1 MCSNRRIHFA
11 YFLVFSLLMHMLL
24 LAVPL
29 SLKVDNKKEIM
40 EVFYF
45 AGGGAGEGPGR
56 NNLQQ
61 KETVKKEPG
70 AISHERRA
78 SISPSS
84 PSLSNDL
91 RNRKNRKTTM
101 VVDNVPRQPARR
113 EEIADDNAVAVDK
126 TEQVAPVIDHS
137 TSPSSEGALG
147 YNRAGGEGAFSAG
160 SGTGEGMSAAG
171 LEGSGG
177 DLDAEFGATDGP
189 QFLHREL
196 PEYPFVSKKRGEE
209 GTALLRLQIDDK
221 GNLVKADVINAT
233 NAAFAQAALSAMKK
247 STFKPAHK
255 NGQPVPVRA
264 ILPVRFRL
272 DQ

>member
-1 MCSNRRIHFA
+1 
-11 YFLVFSLLMHMLL
+11 
-24 LAVPL
+24 
-29 SLKVDNKKEIM
+29 
-40 EVFYF
+40 
-45 AGGGAGEGPGR
+45 
-56 NNLQQ
+56 
-61 KETVKKEPG
+61 
-70 AISHERRA
+70 
-78 SISPSS
+78 
-84 PSLSNDL
+84 
-91 RNRKNRKTTM
+91 M
-101 VVDNVPRQPARR
+101 VVHNVPRQPARR
-113 EEIADDNAVAVDK
+113 EEIADDSAVAVGK

-233 NAAFAQAALSAMKK
+233 NTAFAEAALSAMKK

>member
-1 MCSNRRIHFA
+1 MMCSNRRIHFA

-91 RNRKNRKTTM
+91 RNRKNRETTM
-101 VVDNVPRQPARR
+101 VVDNVPKPARR

-126 TEQVAPVIDHS
+126 TEQVAPVIDQS
-137 TSPSSEGALG
+137 TSPSSEGELS

-160 SGTGEGMSAAG
+160 FGTGEGMNAAG
-171 LEGSGG
+171 LEGSGSA
-177 DLDAEFGATDGP
+177 LDAMFGATDGP
-189 QFLHREL
+189 HFLHREV
-196 PEYPFVSKKRGEE
+196 PEYPFVSKKWGEE
-209 GTALLRLQIDDK
+209 GTALLRLQIDEK
-221 GNLVKADVINAT
+221 GTLVNAEVINAT
-233 NAAFAQAALSAMKK
+233 NGAFAEAALRAMKK

-255 NGQPVPVRA
+255 NGKPVTSKAV
-264 ILPVRFRL
+264 LPVRFRL